1 MSHGKL
7 RADKN
12 CLNCGHFV
20 EEQYCPH
27 CGQENTETR
36 QPFHFLFTH
45 FVEDFTHYD
54 GQFWKTMKYLLFR
67 PGKLTKEYIAGK
79 RQQYVAPVK
88 LYIFISFLAFFI
100 PSLFPSDHSENQ
112 IKKQDLLITSKEE
125 QQMAADSAAT
135 ATIKDIEARGYLTP
149 EQSEK
154 ISRQIKRDT
163 LSADEEF
170 FEIDKRGAYKIAG
183 TTNIKQYDSL
193 MTKEQS
199 RVLKFARPFAKK
211 YFELTEQG
219 LNKKQI
225 QAKFLET
232 FVHMIPKAL
241 FIYLPLFAFFL
252 WLFHNKKK
260 WWYFDHGIFTLH
272 YFSFLLISI
281 LILRILDQLNQ
292 SIDFSIINILFG
304 FANTIITIYSI
315 IYFFFA
321 HHRVYESRKR
331 ITVLTGISLFIVNA
345 FGIFILLMG
354 LVAISFLMIH

>member
-7 RADKN
+7 REEKD
-12 CLNCGHFV
+12 CLNCGHTV
-20 EEQYCPH
+20 EEKYCPQ

-67 PGKLTKEYIAGK
+67 PGKLTKEYISGK

-88 LYIFISFLAFFI
+88 LYIFISFLTFFI
-100 PSLFPSDHSENQ
+100 PSLFPSDHSEET
-112 IKKQDLLITSKEE
+112 KKKPDLFVTSKEE
-125 QQMAADSAAT
+125 KAAEDSAAI
-135 ATIKDIEARGYLTP
+135 AAIKKIEANGVLTP
-149 EQSEK
+149 EQSAK
-154 ISRQIKRDT
+154 IADKIKKDT
-163 LSADEEF
+163 TNVDEEF
-170 FEIDKRGAYKIAG
+170 FDTDKKGAYKIAG

-193 MTKEQS
+193 IAKKNS
-199 RVLKFARPFAKK
+199 FLLRSGRPFANK

-219 LNKKQI
+219 FNKKQI
-225 QAKFLET
+225 QEKFAET

-252 WLFHNKKK
+252 WVFHNKKK

-281 LILRILDQLNQ
+281 LILRILDQFKD
-292 SIDFSIINILFG
+292 SIDVGFINGLCGFSNTVII
-304 FANTIITIYSI
+304 IYSLA
-315 IYFFFA
+315 YFFFA

-331 ITVLTGISLFIVNA
+331 VTIIKGISLFIVNA
-345 FGIFILLMG
+345 IGIFILLMG
-354 LVAISFLMIH
+354 LVATSFLMIH